1 MILPELENL
10 LAAGKLK
17 REPTTQAEFT
27 GLVHSGE
34 ARLIDAKKPEL
45 SFESRFDLVYN
56 ASHALALAALRW
68 HGLRSDNRYAV
79 FQTLPHTL
87 GLGPEVWRVLD
98 KGHKLRNLA
107 EYEGHL
113 EIDGR
118 LLEDLLRAATS
129 LREAVVG
136 LGPVS
141 ASGSSENGW
150 SSHHEQQIVIVP
162 HEETTSPRTGCPF
175 LDGRGRFREHRVSL
189 GGPHRPALP
198 AF

>member
-17 REPTTQAEFT
+17 RESATQAEFA

-34 ARLIDAKKPEL
+34 ARLIDAKKPDL
-45 SFESRFDLVYN
+45 SLESRFDLVYN

-68 HGLRSDNRYAV
+68 HGFRSDNRYVV

-98 KGHKLRNLA
+98 KGHRLRNLS

-113 EIDGR
+113 EIDER
-118 LLEDLLRAATS
+118 LLDDLVRAATS
-129 LREAVVG
+129 LREAVLKLG
-136 LGPVS
+136 LVP
-141 ASGSSENGW
+141 SS
-150 SSHHEQQIVIVP
+150 SS
-162 HEETTSPRTGCPF
+162 
-175 LDGRGRFREHRVSL
+175 
-189 GGPHRPALP
+189 
-198 AF
+198 